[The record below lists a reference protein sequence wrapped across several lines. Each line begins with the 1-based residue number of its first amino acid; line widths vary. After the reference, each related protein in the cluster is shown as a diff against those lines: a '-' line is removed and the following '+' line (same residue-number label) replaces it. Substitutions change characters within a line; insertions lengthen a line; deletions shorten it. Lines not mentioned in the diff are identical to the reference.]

1 MCRRPERKASSR
13 ASCGCE
19 RLDSARRRFRWAQCI
34 VEGLGY
40 VALPEC
46 LASATG
52 GHRSRQILRA
62 LAKARAER
70 DNPAL
75 NNPGSHQAT
84 GSALG
89 TSHSGIAVAG
99 EDRGVWGAEQ
109 NALRRLPLFNGL
121 FVCRTGTRGSRT
133 QGRSTLTKFA
143 CVEMKGV
150 DGMQS
155 LASLA

>member
-1 MCRRPERKASSR
+1 M
-13 ASCGCE
+13 
-19 RLDSARRRFRWAQCI
+19 
-34 VEGLGY
+34 
-40 VALPEC
+40 
-46 LASATG
+46 
-52 GHRSRQILRA
+52 
-62 LAKARAER
+62 
-70 DNPAL
+70 
-75 NNPGSHQAT
+75 
-84 GSALG
+84 
-89 TSHSGIAVAG
+89 SHSGIAAAG

-109 NALRRLPLFNGL
+109 NALRRLPLSNGL

>member
-99 EDRGVWGAEQ
+99 EDRGVWGA
-109 NALRRLPLFNGL
+109 NRMHCGDSLCSMAFFAGLR
-121 FVCRTGTRGSRT
+121 TRSRT

-143 CVEMKGV
+143 CGER
-150 DGMQS
+150 
-155 LASLA
+155 